1 MEVQSA
7 DVARPAVLMVDD
19 HAPNLVAL
27 EAVLASLDADL
38 VPASS
43 GEEALRRIAER
54 EFAVVLL
61 DQRMPGLSGTETVAA
76 LGAPVTSPRPPIILL
91 TAYSLDDAEIRE
103 AYRLGVVDTVQ
114 KPYLPEVLKTKVQV
128 FVELFR
134 FRELLRVKLLE
145 EERRERLRFEQE
157 LVAMVSHDLRTPLT
171 VISLGASRLL
181 QSEVDAETTRRIAG
195 RVSVAA
201 ARAARLTQ
209 DLLAFT
215 EARHRDRIPVHIE
228 SGDLHRVVED
238 TVEDLRLEHSA
249 HLIDVEHRGDGT
261 GEFDPDRVAQIIT
274 NLVSNAVRYGTRGEP
289 IHVRSFGTEA
299 ELGLEVNN
307 AGPPIPEE
315 EKKKLFEPLQRG
327 KGSEQRAHGLGLGLF
342 IVDRIV
348 SAHQGKIEIESDASH
363 GTTFRVTLPRTTSPR

>member
-1 MEVQSA
+1 
-7 DVARPAVLMVDD
+7 MVDD